1 MQKTLG
7 LDRLDSPLGPL
18 QVVTDNSAL
27 CALDYAD
34 YESRML
40 QLLKRRHPG
49 AELRETACVPSISDR
64 LTAYWDGDLKAI
76 EDLAVDS
83 GGTVFQETVWIA
95 LRGIPPGRTMTYGGL
110 AARLGKPAASRA
122 VGLANG
128 LNPIAIVI
136 PCHRLIGANGSLT
149 GYAGGLERKDWLL
162 RHEGAIRR

>member
-1 MQKTLG
+1 MAHKTLG
-7 LDRLDSPLGPL
+7 LDRIASPLGPL

-49 AELRETACVPSISDR
+49 AKLTKASCPRSISDR
-64 LTAYWDGDLKAI
+64 LLAYWDGDLNGI
-76 EDLAVDS
+76 DDLTVHA
-83 GGTVFQETVWIA
+83 GGTAFQETVWKA
-95 LRGIPPGRTMTYGGL
+95 LREISPGRTMTYGGL
-110 AARLGKPAASRA
+110 AAQLGKPAASRA

-128 LNPIAIVI
+128 LNPIAVVI

-149 GYAGGLERKDWLL
+149 GYAGGLERKEWLL
-162 RHEGAIRR
+162 RHEGAI